1 MNKTVEPKTLS
12 GGLRVL
18 PSKSAS
24 HRAVMMAAMAEGKTQ
39 LEPLQLSKDISATLA
54 CAQALGLTRGAAIA
68 ESETEGF
75 VRAEIWGGGEGAKRA
90 LRELDC
96 GESGSTLRFFIPL
109 ALDGRGPV
117 RFVGHGRLMQ
127 RPLTVYE
134 KLFAPLGVSWN
145 QEGDALTVEG
155 ALQSGRFELPGD
167 VSSQFITG
175 LLLALPRLAG
185 DSEIVVTTPLES
197 RAYVELTRK
206 VQRDFGVVSEWRAN
220 GQTLFVPGGQRI
232 ASPGNLHI
240 EGDWSHAAFYLAAG
254 AIGRGEIRLTG
265 LDRSHLAC
273 RIHRDNRRIRR
284 FPHKLGVIGGIR
296 RMDDGGQRLFFTG
309 LKGHFTVHLNRFDRN
324 RINYRYGR
332 RGRIFYRT
340 ERLALNGNHSGSRRI
355 AGGQHTVFI
364 YLYGTCFYFRK
375 LF

>member
-134 KLFAPLGVSWN
+134 KLFAPLGVSCLLYTS
-145 QEGDALTVEG
+145 DAADE
-155 ALQSGRFELPGD
+155 
-167 VSSQFITG
+167 
-175 LLLALPRLAG
+175 
-185 DSEIVVTTPLES
+185 
-197 RAYVELTRK
+197 
-206 VQRDFGVVSEWRAN
+206 
-220 GQTLFVPGGQRI
+220 
-232 ASPGNLHI
+232 
-240 EGDWSHAAFYLAAG
+240 
-254 AIGRGEIRLTG
+254 
-265 LDRSHLAC
+265 
-273 RIHRDNRRIRR
+273 
-284 FPHKLGVIGGIR
+284 
-296 RMDDGGQRLFFTG
+296 
-309 LKGHFTVHLNRFDRN
+309 
-324 RINYRYGR
+324 
-332 RGRIFYRT
+332 
-340 ERLALNGNHSGSRRI
+340 
-355 AGGQHTVFI
+355 
-364 YLYGTCFYFRK
+364 
-375 LF
+375 